1 MDVIGNLSFSHHLG
15 KDFSLCN
22 FLSNSK
28 TTKKP
33 KASTKLCMNGITIDK
48 SASKTGVTLNQ
59 SNNTLCL
66 SSDET
71 DGYYS
76 LWGSN

>member
-1 MDVIGNLSFSHHLG
+1 MKISKNTTIDVIGNRKLSHHSG
-15 KDFSLCN
+15 KVLNLSN
-22 FLSNSK
+22 FLSISK
-28 TTKKP
+28 TIRNP
-33 KASTKLCMNGITIDK
+33 KASTKLCMKGITIDK

-71 DGYYS
+71 
-76 LWGSN
+76 